1 MPKNSV
7 FHFKQFSVAQDKC
20 AMKVCTDAC
29 ILGALAAYESKGN
42 VLDIGA
48 GTGLLGLMN
57 AQQNN
62 QLITLLEIDP
72 QAAEQ
77 ARENI
82 AKSPWA
88 NRMQVINQSLQSFAP
103 SCHEKFETIISNPP
117 FFPNYLPSPKA
128 EKNLAKHSQS
138 LSYAELLKAVS
149 LLLTDE
155 GSLWVLL
162 PFEQKLNFELLALKE
177 KLYLEQT
184 WHIAENDKKAFFRAI
199 LVFKK
204 RISALNSAQILYI
217 RNTDSSY
224 SLPMT
229 ELMKPYYL
237 KL

>member
-29 ILGALAAYESKGN
+29 IFGALAAPESKGN

-72 QAAEQ
+72 QAAAQ

-103 SCHEKFETIISNPP
+103 GCPEKFETIISNPP

-155 GSLWVLL
+155 GSFWVLL

-177 KLYLEQT
+177 KLYLEKA
-184 WHIAENDKKAFFRAI
+184 WHIAENNNKAFFRAI

-204 RISALNSAQILYI
+204 SISALNSPQILYI

-229 ELMKPYYL
+229 ELMQPYYL